1 MIREAFPLA
10 SILHRKDTD
19 MTEGSIPRLLIT
31 FAIPLLIGNLFQQLY
46 NTVDSIVVGNFVGKS
61 ALAAVGCTGPVIN
74 AFVSVFIGLST
85 GSTVVIAQYFGA
97 KDRDR
102 LSQAVHT
109 TILVTLVTCVILTAA
124 GVLATP
130 LMLRLMQTPEDVLPQ
145 AAEYLRIFFWGIT
158 GVHLYNSCAGI
169 LRAVGDST
177 RPLYLLIF
185 CTMTNT
191 VLDVLFTGILGM
203 GIAGAAWATV
213 ISQFLSA
220 ILVLR
225 LLLRTDAAYR
235 VELKQLRFD
244 LPILGKILL
253 IGIPSALQMGITS
266 LSNVFV
272 QSYVNRFAST
282 VLAGWTAY
290 NRVDSFA
297 MLPMMS
303 LSTSITTFVGQNLG
317 AGKRDRA
324 KAAVRQGLVMG
335 LLTMTVLLTPLM
347 LFAPQLTRLFN
358 GDSEVVRYG
367 SWFIRV
373 ISPFYLPFAVNQVY
387 LGALRGAGDTRS
399 SMVICLSSYVVFR
412 QIYLFVSYRMGGGLL
427 AVALGYPAGWVLCM
441 VLLLLYYY
449 LNKNVMQAAAVGDR
463 VKE

>member
-1 MIREAFPLA
+1 MA
-10 SILHRKDTD
+10 SVFRRRDTD
-19 MTEGSIPRLLIT
+19 MTAGSIPRLLIT

-46 NTVDSIVVGNFVGKS
+46 NTVDSIVVGNYVGKE

-74 AFVSVFIGLST
+74 ALVSVFIGLST

-97 KDRDR
+97 KDARK
-102 LSQAVHT
+102 LSEAVHT
-109 TILVTLVTCVILTAA
+109 TILLTLATCVLLTVV

-130 LMLRLMQTPEDVLPQ
+130 AMLRMMQTPEDVFAQ
-145 AAEYLRIFFWGIT
+145 AAEYLRIFFCGIT
-158 GVHLYNSCAGI
+158 GVHLYNSCAAI

-191 VLDVLFTGILGM
+191 VLDVLFTGFLGM

-220 ILVLR
+220 ILVMR
-225 LLLRTDAAYR
+225 LLLRTDAAYK
-235 VELKQLRFD
+235 VELSKLRVD
-244 LPILGKILL
+244 LPILKKICV
-253 IGIPSALQMGITS
+253 IGIPSAVQMGITS

-282 VLAGWTAY
+282 ILAGWTAY

-303 LSTSITTFVGQNLG
+303 LSTSITTFIGQNLG
-317 AGKRDRA
+317 AGNLDRA
-324 KAAVRQGLVMG
+324 KKAVRIGVVMG
-335 LLTMTVLLTPLM
+335 LVTMTILLTPLM
-347 LFAPQLTRLFN
+347 LFAPQLTKLFN
-358 GDSEVVRYG
+358 SDAEVIRYG

-373 ISPFYLPFAVNQVY
+373 ISPFYLAFAINQVY
-387 LGALRGAGDTRS
+387 LGALRGAGNTRS
-399 SMVICLSSYVVFR
+399 SMIICLSSFVVFR
-412 QIYLFVSYRMGGGLL
+412 QIYLFVSYRLGGGLT
-427 AVALGYPAGWVLCM
+427 AVALGYPAGWVLCT

-449 LNKNVMQAAAVGDR
+449 LGKNAMTAVAVRD
-463 VKE
+463 

>member
-1 MIREAFPLA
+1 
-10 SILHRKDTD
+10 
-19 MTEGSIPRLLIT
+19 MTAGSIPRLLIS

-46 NTVDSIVVGNFVGKS
+46 NTVDSVVVGNYVGKE

-74 AFVSVFIGLST
+74 ALVSVFIGLST

-97 KDRDR
+97 KDFEK

-109 TILVTLVTCVILTAA
+109 TILLTLATCVLLTVV

-130 LMLRLMQTPEDVLPQ
+130 AMLRMMQTPEDVFDQ
-145 AAEYLRIFFWGIT
+145 AAEYLRIFFCGIT
-158 GVHLYNSCAGI
+158 GVHLYNSCAAI

-185 CTMTNT
+185 CTLTNT
-191 VLDVLFTGILGM
+191 VLDVLFTGFLGM

-220 ILVLR
+220 ILVMR
-225 LLLRTDAAYR
+225 LLLRTDADYK
-235 VELKQLRFD
+235 VELSKLRID
-244 LPILGKILL
+244 LPILRKICL
-253 IGIPSALQMGITS
+253 IGIPSAVQMGITS

-272 QSYVNRFAST
+272 QSYVNRFEST
-282 VLAGWTAY
+282 ILAGWTAY

-303 LSTSITTFVGQNLG
+303 LSTSITTFIGQNLG
-317 AGKRDRA
+317 AGNLDRA
-324 KAAVRQGLVMG
+324 KKAVRIGVVMG
-335 LLTMTVLLTPLM
+335 LVSMTILLTPLM

-358 GDSEVVRYG
+358 SDSEVVRYG

-373 ISPFYLPFAVNQVY
+373 ISPFYLAFAINQVY
-387 LGALRGAGDTRS
+387 LGALRGAGNTRS
-399 SMVICLSSYVVFR
+399 SMFICLSSFVVFR
-412 QIYLFVSYRMGGGLL
+412 QIYLFVSYRLGGGLT
-427 AVALGYPAGWVLCM
+427 AVALGYPAGWVLCTI
-441 VLLLLYYY
+441 LLLLYYY
-449 LNKNVMQAAAVGDR
+449 LGKNAMTAVTVRD
-463 VKE
+463 

>member
-1 MIREAFPLA
+1 MA
-10 SILHRKDTD
+10 SVLRRKDTD
-19 MTEGSIPRLLIT
+19 MTAGSIPRLLIT
-31 FAIPLLIGNLFQQLY
+31 FALPLLIGNLFQQLY
-46 NTVDSIVVGNFVGKS
+46 NTVDSIVVGNFVGKQ

-74 AFVSVFIGLST
+74 ALVSVFIGLST

-97 KDRDR
+97 KDFNK
-102 LSQAVHT
+102 LSEAVHT
-109 TILVTLVTCVILTAA
+109 TILVTLVTCVLLTAV

-130 LMLRLMQTPEDVLPQ
+130 AMLRMMQTPEDVFDQ

-191 VLDVLFTGILGM
+191 VLDILFTGVMGM

-220 ILVLR
+220 ILVMR
-225 LLLRTDAAYR
+225 LLLRTDAAYKVVLSR
-235 VELKQLRFD
+235 LRLN
-244 LPILGKILL
+244 LPILGKICL

-266 LSNVFV
+266 LSNIFV

-303 LSTSITTFVGQNLG
+303 LSTAITTFVGQNLG
-317 AGKRDRA
+317 AGNAERA
-324 KAAVRQGLVMG
+324 KRAVRYGIGMG
-335 LLTMTVLLTPLM
+335 LITMAVLLTPLM
-347 LFAPQLTRLFN
+347 LFAPQLTRLFT
-358 GDSEVVRYG
+358 GDADVIRYG
-367 SWFIRV
+367 AWFIRV
-373 ISPFYLPFAVNQVY
+373 ISPFYLPFALNQVY
-387 LGALRGAGDTRS
+387 LGALRGAGNTRA
-399 SMVICLSSYVVFR
+399 SMFIVLASYVVFR

-427 AVALGYPAGWVLCM
+427 AIALGYPAGWVLCF

-449 LNKNVMQAAAVGDR
+449 LGKNAMTAVAVSD
-463 VKE
+463 

>member
-1 MIREAFPLA
+1 
-10 SILHRKDTD
+10 
-19 MTEGSIPRLLIT
+19 MTAGSIPRLLIS

-46 NTVDSIVVGNFVGKS
+46 NTVDSIVVGNYVGKE

-74 AFVSVFIGLST
+74 ALVSVFIGLST

-97 KDRDR
+97 KDFEK

-109 TILVTLVTCVILTAA
+109 TILLTLATCVLLTVV

-130 LMLRLMQTPEDVLPQ
+130 AMLRMMQTPEDVFDQ
-145 AAEYLRIFFWGIT
+145 AAEYLRIFFCGIT
-158 GVHLYNSCAGI
+158 GVHLYNSCAAI

-185 CTMTNT
+185 CTLTNT
-191 VLDVLFTGILGM
+191 VLDVLFTGFLGM

-220 ILVLR
+220 ILVMR
-225 LLLRTDAAYR
+225 LLLRTDADYK
-235 VELKQLRFD
+235 VELSKLRID
-244 LPILGKILL
+244 LPILKKICL
-253 IGIPSALQMGITS
+253 IGIPSAVQMGITS

-272 QSYVNRFAST
+272 QSYVNRFEST
-282 VLAGWTAY
+282 ILAGWTAY

-303 LSTSITTFVGQNLG
+303 LSTSITTFIGQNLG
-317 AGKRDRA
+317 AGNLDRA
-324 KAAVRQGLVMG
+324 KKAVRIGVVMG
-335 LLTMTVLLTPLM
+335 LVSMTILLTPLM

-358 GDSEVVRYG
+358 SDSEVVRYG

-373 ISPFYLPFAVNQVY
+373 ISPFYLAFAINQVY
-387 LGALRGAGDTRS
+387 LGALRGAGNTRS
-399 SMVICLSSYVVFR
+399 SMFICLSSFVVFR
-412 QIYLFVSYRMGGGLL
+412 QIYLFVSYRLGGGLT
-427 AVALGYPAGWVLCM
+427 AVALGYPAGWVLCTI
-441 VLLLLYYY
+441 LLLLYYY
-449 LNKNVMQAAAVGDR
+449 LGKNAMTAVTVRD
-463 VKE
+463 

>member
-1 MIREAFPLA
+1 
-10 SILHRKDTD
+10 
-19 MTEGSIPRLLIT
+19 MTAGSIPRLLIS

-46 NTVDSIVVGNFVGKS
+46 NTVDSIVVGNYVGKE

-74 AFVSVFIGLST
+74 ALVSVFIGLST

-97 KDRDR
+97 KDFEK

-109 TILVTLVTCVILTAA
+109 TILLTLATCVLLTVV

-130 LMLRLMQTPEDVLPQ
+130 AMLRMMQTPEDVFDQ
-145 AAEYLRIFFWGIT
+145 AAEYLRIFFCGIT
-158 GVHLYNSCAGI
+158 GVHLYNSCAAI

-185 CTMTNT
+185 CTLTNT
-191 VLDVLFTGILGM
+191 VLDVLFTGFLGM

-220 ILVLR
+220 ILVMR
-225 LLLRTDAAYR
+225 LLLRTDADYK
-235 VELKQLRFD
+235 VELSKLRID
-244 LPILGKILL
+244 LPILRKICL
-253 IGIPSALQMGITS
+253 IGIPSAVQMGITS

-272 QSYVNRFAST
+272 QSYVNRFEST
-282 VLAGWTAY
+282 ILAGWTAY

-303 LSTSITTFVGQNLG
+303 LSTSITTFIGQNLG
-317 AGKRDRA
+317 AGNLDRA
-324 KAAVRQGLVMG
+324 KKAVRTGVVMG
-335 LLTMTVLLTPLM
+335 LVSMTILLTPLM

-358 GDSEVVRYG
+358 NDSEVVRYG

-373 ISPFYLPFAVNQVY
+373 ISPFYLAFAINQVY
-387 LGALRGAGDTRS
+387 LGALRGAGNTRS
-399 SMVICLSSYVVFR
+399 SMFICLSSFVVFR
-412 QIYLFVSYRMGGGLL
+412 QIYLFVSYRLGGGLT
-427 AVALGYPAGWVLCM
+427 AVALGYPAGWVLCTI
-441 VLLLLYYY
+441 LLLLYYY
-449 LNKNVMQAAAVGDR
+449 LGKNAMTAVTVRD
-463 VKE
+463 

>member
-102 LSQAVHT
+102 LSRAVHT

-203 GIAGAAWATV
+203 GITGAAWATV

-235 VELKQLRFD
+235 VELKKLQTH
-244 LPILGKILL
+244 ILH
-253 IGIPSALQMGITS
+253 
-266 LSNVFV
+266 
-272 QSYVNRFAST
+272 
-282 VLAGWTAY
+282 
-290 NRVDSFA
+290 
-297 MLPMMS
+297 
-303 LSTSITTFVGQNLG
+303 
-317 AGKRDRA
+317 
-324 KAAVRQGLVMG
+324 
-335 LLTMTVLLTPLM
+335 LT
-347 LFAPQLTRLFN
+347 
-358 GDSEVVRYG
+358 
-367 SWFIRV
+367 
-373 ISPFYLPFAVNQVY
+373 
-387 LGALRGAGDTRS
+387 
-399 SMVICLSSYVVFR
+399 
-412 QIYLFVSYRMGGGLL
+412 
-427 AVALGYPAGWVLCM
+427 
-441 VLLLLYYY
+441 
-449 LNKNVMQAAAVGDR
+449 
-463 VKE
+463 

>member
-1 MIREAFPLA
+1 
-10 SILHRKDTD
+10 
-19 MTEGSIPRLLIT
+19 MTAGSIPRLLIS

-46 NTVDSIVVGNFVGKS
+46 NTVDSIVVGNYVGKE

-74 AFVSVFIGLST
+74 ALVSVFIGLST

-97 KDRDR
+97 KDFEK

-109 TILVTLVTCVILTAA
+109 TILLTLATCVLLTVV

-130 LMLRLMQTPEDVLPQ
+130 AMLRMMQTPEDVFDQ
-145 AAEYLRIFFWGIT
+145 AAEYLRIFFCGIT
-158 GVHLYNSCAGI
+158 GVHLYNSCAAI

-185 CTMTNT
+185 CTLTNT
-191 VLDVLFTGILGM
+191 VLDVLFTGFLGM

-220 ILVLR
+220 ILVMR
-225 LLLRTDAAYR
+225 LLLRTDADYK
-235 VELKQLRFD
+235 VELSKLHID
-244 LPILGKILL
+244 LPILRKICL
-253 IGIPSALQMGITS
+253 IGIPSAVQMGITS

-272 QSYVNRFAST
+272 QSYVNRFEST
-282 VLAGWTAY
+282 ILAGWTAY

-303 LSTSITTFVGQNLG
+303 LSTSITTFIGQNLG
-317 AGKRDRA
+317 AGNLDRA
-324 KAAVRQGLVMG
+324 KKAVRIGVVMG
-335 LLTMTVLLTPLM
+335 LVSMTILLAPLM

-358 GDSEVVRYG
+358 SDSEVVRYG

-373 ISPFYLPFAVNQVY
+373 ISPFYLAFAINQVY
-387 LGALRGAGDTRS
+387 LGALRGAGNTRS
-399 SMVICLSSYVVFR
+399 SMFICLSSFVVFR
-412 QIYLFVSYRMGGGLL
+412 QIYLFVSYRLGGGLT
-427 AVALGYPAGWVLCM
+427 AVALGYPAGWVLCTI
-441 VLLLLYYY
+441 LLLLYYY
-449 LNKNVMQAAAVGDR
+449 LGKNAMTAVTVRD
-463 VKE
+463 

>member
-1 MIREAFPLA
+1 
-10 SILHRKDTD
+10 
-19 MTEGSIPRLLIT
+19 MTAGNIPRLLIT
-31 FAIPLLIGNLFQQLY
+31 FALPLLIGNLFQQLY

-74 AFVSVFIGLST
+74 ALVSVFIGLST

-97 KDRDR
+97 KEFDK

-109 TILVTLVTCVILTAA
+109 TILVTLATCAVLTAA

-130 LMLRLMQTPEDVLPQ
+130 FMLRMMQTPEDVFDQ

-185 CTMTNT
+185 CTLTNT

-220 ILVLR
+220 ILVMR

-235 VELKQLRFD
+235 VELSRLKFN

-317 AGKRDRA
+317 AGNSERA
-324 KAAVRQGLVMG
+324 RKAVRIGLVMG
-335 LLTMTVLLTPLM
+335 LITMAVLLTPLM

-358 GDSEVVRYG
+358 GDGEVVRYG
-367 SWFIRV
+367 TWFIRV
-373 ISPFYLPFAVNQVY
+373 ISPFYLPFAVNQVF

-399 SMVICLSSYVVFR
+399 SMVICLSSYVLFR
-412 QIYLFVSYRMGGGLL
+412 QIYLFFSYRMGGGLL

-441 VLLLLYYY
+441 VLLILYYC
-449 LNKNVMQAAAVGDR
+449 LNKNVMR
-463 VKE
+463 VPAIS

>member
-1 MIREAFPLA
+1 MA
-10 SILHRKDTD
+10 SVLRRRDTD
-19 MTEGSIPRLLIT
+19 MTAGSIPRLLIS

-46 NTVDSIVVGNFVGKS
+46 NTVDSIVVGNYVGKE

-74 AFVSVFIGLST
+74 ALVSVFIGLST
-85 GSTVVIAQYFGA
+85 GSTVVIAQFFGA
-97 KDRDR
+97 RDTEK
-102 LSQAVHT
+102 LSRAVHT
-109 TILVTLVTCVILTAA
+109 TILLTLATCVLLTVV

-130 LMLRLMQTPEDVLPQ
+130 AMLRMMQTPEDVFDQ

-185 CTMTNT
+185 CTLTNT
-191 VLDVLFTGILGM
+191 VLDVLFTGFLGM

-220 ILVLR
+220 ILVMR
-225 LLLRTDAAYR
+225 LLLRTDAAYK
-235 VELKQLRFD
+235 VEPSKLRID
-244 LPILGKILL
+244 MPILKKICL
-253 IGIPSALQMGITS
+253 IGIPSAVQMGITS

-272 QSYVNRFAST
+272 QSYVNRFEST
-282 VLAGWTAY
+282 ILAGWTAY

-303 LSTSITTFVGQNLG
+303 LSTSITTFIGQNLG
-317 AGKRDRA
+317 AGNLDRA
-324 KAAVRQGLVMG
+324 KKAVRIGVVMG
-335 LLTMTVLLTPLM
+335 LVSMTILLTPLM

-358 GDSEVVRYG
+358 SDSEVIRYG

-373 ISPFYLPFAVNQVY
+373 ISPFYLAFAINQVY
-387 LGALRGAGDTRS
+387 LGALRGAGNTRS
-399 SMVICLSSYVVFR
+399 SMFICLSSFVVFR
-412 QIYLFVSYRMGGGLL
+412 QIYLFVSYRLGGGLT
-427 AVALGYPAGWVLCM
+427 AVALGYPAGWVLCT

-449 LNKNVMQAAAVGDR
+449 LGKNAMTAVTVRD
-463 VKE
+463 

>member
-1 MIREAFPLA
+1 MLR
-10 SILHRKDTD
+10 RKDTD
-19 MTEGSIPRLLIT
+19 MTAGSIPRLLIS

-46 NTVDSIVVGNFVGKS
+46 NTVDSIVVGNYVGKE

-74 AFVSVFIGLST
+74 ALVSVFIGLST

-97 KDRDR
+97 KDFEK

-109 TILVTLVTCVILTAA
+109 TILLTLATCVLLTVV

-130 LMLRLMQTPEDVLPQ
+130 AMLRMMQTPEDVFDQ
-145 AAEYLRIFFWGIT
+145 AAEYLRIFFCGIT
-158 GVHLYNSCAGI
+158 GVHLYNSCAAI

-185 CTMTNT
+185 CTLTNT
-191 VLDVLFTGILGM
+191 VLDVLFTGFLGM

-220 ILVLR
+220 ILVMR
-225 LLLRTDAAYR
+225 LLLRTDADYK
-235 VELKQLRFD
+235 VELSKLRID
-244 LPILGKILL
+244 LPILKKICL
-253 IGIPSALQMGITS
+253 IGIPSAVQMGITS

-272 QSYVNRFAST
+272 QSYVNRFEST
-282 VLAGWTAY
+282 ILAGWTAY

-303 LSTSITTFVGQNLG
+303 LSTSITTFIGQNLG
-317 AGKRDRA
+317 AGNLDRA
-324 KAAVRQGLVMG
+324 KKAVRIGVVMG
-335 LLTMTVLLTPLM
+335 LVSMTILLTPLM

-358 GDSEVVRYG
+358 SDSEVVRYG

-373 ISPFYLPFAVNQVY
+373 ISPFYLAFAINQVY
-387 LGALRGAGDTRS
+387 LGALRGAGNTRS
-399 SMVICLSSYVVFR
+399 SMFICLSSFVVFR
-412 QIYLFVSYRMGGGLL
+412 QIYLFVSYRLGGGLT
-427 AVALGYPAGWVLCM
+427 AVALGYPAGWVLCTI
-441 VLLLLYYY
+441 LLLLYYY
-449 LNKNVMQAAAVGDR
+449 LGKNAMTAVTVRD
-463 VKE
+463 

>member
-1 MIREAFPLA
+1 MLR
-10 SILHRKDTD
+10 RKDTD
-19 MTEGSIPRLLIT
+19 MTAGSIPRLLIS

-46 NTVDSIVVGNFVGKS
+46 NTVDSIVVGNYVGKE

-74 AFVSVFIGLST
+74 ALVSVFIGLST

-97 KDRDR
+97 KDFEK

-109 TILVTLVTCVILTAA
+109 TILLTLATCVLLTVV

-130 LMLRLMQTPEDVLPQ
+130 AMLRMMQTPEDVFDQ
-145 AAEYLRIFFWGIT
+145 AAEYLRIFFCGIT
-158 GVHLYNSCAGI
+158 GVHLYNSCAAI

-185 CTMTNT
+185 CTLTNT
-191 VLDVLFTGILGM
+191 VLDVLFTGFLGM

-220 ILVLR
+220 ILVMR
-225 LLLRTDAAYR
+225 LLLRTDADYK
-235 VELKQLRFD
+235 VELSKLRLD
-244 LPILGKILL
+244 LPILRKICL
-253 IGIPSALQMGITS
+253 IGIPSAVQMGITS

-272 QSYVNRFAST
+272 QSYVNRFEST
-282 VLAGWTAY
+282 ILAGWTAY

-303 LSTSITTFVGQNLG
+303 LSTSITTFIGQNLG
-317 AGKRDRA
+317 AGNLDRA
-324 KAAVRQGLVMG
+324 KKAVRIGVVMG
-335 LLTMTVLLTPLM
+335 LVSMTILLTPLM

-358 GDSEVVRYG
+358 SDSEVVRYG

-373 ISPFYLPFAVNQVY
+373 ISPFYLAFAINQVY
-387 LGALRGAGDTRS
+387 LGALRGAGNTRS
-399 SMVICLSSYVVFR
+399 SMFICLSSFVVFR
-412 QIYLFVSYRMGGGLL
+412 QIYLFVSYRLGGGLT
-427 AVALGYPAGWVLCM
+427 AVALGYPAGWVLCTI
-441 VLLLLYYY
+441 LLLLYYY
-449 LNKNVMQAAAVGDR
+449 LGKNAMTAVTVRD
-463 VKE
+463 

>member
-1 MIREAFPLA
+1 MA
-10 SILHRKDTD
+10 SVFRRRDTD
-19 MTEGSIPRLLIT
+19 MTAGSIPRLLIT

-46 NTVDSIVVGNFVGKS
+46 NTVDSIVVGNYVGKE

-74 AFVSVFIGLST
+74 ALVSVFIGLST

-97 KDRDR
+97 KDARK
-102 LSQAVHT
+102 LSEAVHT
-109 TILVTLVTCVILTAA
+109 TILLTLATCVLLTVV

-130 LMLRLMQTPEDVLPQ
+130 AMLRMMQTPEDVFAQ
-145 AAEYLRIFFWGIT
+145 AAEYLRIFFCGIT
-158 GVHLYNSCAGI
+158 GVHLYNSCAAI

-191 VLDVLFTGILGM
+191 VLDVLFTGFLGM

-220 ILVLR
+220 ILVMR
-225 LLLRTDAAYR
+225 LLLRTDAAYK
-235 VELKQLRFD
+235 VELSKLRVD
-244 LPILGKILL
+244 LPILKKICV
-253 IGIPSALQMGITS
+253 IGIPSAIQMGITS

-282 VLAGWTAY
+282 ILAGWTAY

-303 LSTSITTFVGQNLG
+303 LSTSITTFIGQNLG
-317 AGKRDRA
+317 AGNLDRA
-324 KAAVRQGLVMG
+324 KKAVRIGVVMG
-335 LLTMTVLLTPLM
+335 LVTMTVLLTPLM

-358 GDSEVVRYG
+358 SDAEVIRYG

-373 ISPFYLPFAVNQVY
+373 ISPFYLAFAINQVY
-387 LGALRGAGDTRS
+387 LGALRGAGNTRS
-399 SMVICLSSYVVFR
+399 SMIICLSSFVVFR
-412 QIYLFVSYRMGGGLL
+412 QIYLFVSYRLGGGLT
-427 AVALGYPAGWVLCM
+427 AVALGYPAGWVLCTI
-441 VLLLLYYY
+441 LLLLYYY
-449 LNKNVMQAAAVGDR
+449 GTARRTL
-463 VKE
+463 

>member
-1 MIREAFPLA
+1 MA
-10 SILHRKDTD
+10 SMLRRKDTD
-19 MTEGSIPRLLIT
+19 MTAGSIPRLLIS

-46 NTVDSIVVGNFVGKS
+46 NTVDSIVVGNYVGKE

-74 AFVSVFIGLST
+74 ALVSVFIGLST

-97 KDRDR
+97 KDFEK

-109 TILVTLVTCVILTAA
+109 TILLTLATCVLLTVV

-130 LMLRLMQTPEDVLPQ
+130 AMLRMMQTPEDVFDQ
-145 AAEYLRIFFWGIT
+145 AAEYLRIFFCGIT
-158 GVHLYNSCAGI
+158 GVHLYNSCAAI

-185 CTMTNT
+185 CTLTNT
-191 VLDVLFTGILGM
+191 VLDVLFTGFLGM

-220 ILVLR
+220 ILVMR
-225 LLLRTDAAYR
+225 LLLRTDADYK
-235 VELKQLRFD
+235 VELSKLRID
-244 LPILGKILL
+244 LPILRKICL
-253 IGIPSALQMGITS
+253 IGIPSAVQMGITS

-272 QSYVNRFAST
+272 QSYVNRFEST
-282 VLAGWTAY
+282 ILAGWTAY

-303 LSTSITTFVGQNLG
+303 LSTSITTFIGQNLG
-317 AGKRDRA
+317 AGNLDRA
-324 KAAVRQGLVMG
+324 KKAVRIGVVMG
-335 LLTMTVLLTPLM
+335 LVSMTILLTPLM

-358 GDSEVVRYG
+358 SDSEVVRYG

-373 ISPFYLPFAVNQVY
+373 ISPFYLAFAINQVY
-387 LGALRGAGDTRS
+387 LGALRGAGNTRS
-399 SMVICLSSYVVFR
+399 SMFICLSSFVVFR
-412 QIYLFVSYRMGGGLL
+412 QIYLFASYRLGGGLT
-427 AVALGYPAGWVLCM
+427 AVALGYPAGWVLCTI
-441 VLLLLYYY
+441 LLLLYYY
-449 LNKNVMQAAAVGDR
+449 LGKNAMTAVTVRD
-463 VKE
+463 

>member
-1 MIREAFPLA
+1 MA
-10 SILHRKDTD
+10 SMLRRKDTD
-19 MTEGSIPRLLIT
+19 MTAGSIPRLLIS

-46 NTVDSIVVGNFVGKS
+46 NTVDSIVVGNYVGKE

-74 AFVSVFIGLST
+74 ALVSVFIGLST

-97 KDRDR
+97 KDFEK

-109 TILVTLVTCVILTAA
+109 TILLTLATCVLLTVV

-130 LMLRLMQTPEDVLPQ
+130 AMLRMMQTPEDVFDQ
-145 AAEYLRIFFWGIT
+145 AAEYLRIFFCGIT
-158 GVHLYNSCAGI
+158 GVHLYNSCAAI

-185 CTMTNT
+185 CTLTNT
-191 VLDVLFTGILGM
+191 VLDVLFTGFLGM

-220 ILVLR
+220 ILVMR
-225 LLLRTDAAYR
+225 LLLRTDADYK
-235 VELKQLRFD
+235 VELSKLRID
-244 LPILGKILL
+244 LPILRKICL
-253 IGIPSALQMGITS
+253 IGIPSAVQMGITS

-272 QSYVNRFAST
+272 QSYVNRFEST
-282 VLAGWTAY
+282 ILAGWTAY

-303 LSTSITTFVGQNLG
+303 LSTSITTFIGQNLG
-317 AGKRDRA
+317 AGNLDRA
-324 KAAVRQGLVMG
+324 KKAVRIGVVMG
-335 LLTMTVLLTPLM
+335 LVSMTILLTPLM

-358 GDSEVVRYG
+358 SDSEVVRYG

-373 ISPFYLPFAVNQVY
+373 ISPFYLAFAINQVY
-387 LGALRGAGDTRS
+387 LGALRGAGNTRS
-399 SMVICLSSYVVFR
+399 SMFICLSSFVVFR
-412 QIYLFVSYRMGGGLL
+412 QIYLFVSYRLGGGLT
-427 AVALGYPAGWVLCM
+427 AVALGYPAGWVLCTI
-441 VLLLLYYY
+441 LLLLYYY
-449 LNKNVMQAAAVGDR
+449 LGKNAMTAVTVRD
-463 VKE
+463 

>member
-1 MIREAFPLA
+1 MA
-10 SILHRKDTD
+10 SVFRRRDTD
-19 MTEGSIPRLLIT
+19 MTAGSIPRLLIT

-46 NTVDSIVVGNFVGKS
+46 NTVDSIVVGNYVGKE

-74 AFVSVFIGLST
+74 ALVSVFIGLST

-97 KDRDR
+97 KDARK
-102 LSQAVHT
+102 LSEAVHT
-109 TILVTLVTCVILTAA
+109 TILLTLATCVLLTVV

-130 LMLRLMQTPEDVLPQ
+130 AMLRMMQTPEDVFAQ
-145 AAEYLRIFFWGIT
+145 AAEYLRIFFCGIT
-158 GVHLYNSCAGI
+158 GVHLYNSCAAI

-191 VLDVLFTGILGM
+191 VLDVLFTGFLGM

-220 ILVLR
+220 ILVMR
-225 LLLRTDAAYR
+225 LLLRTDAAYK
-235 VELKQLRFD
+235 VELSKLRVD
-244 LPILGKILL
+244 LPILKKICV
-253 IGIPSALQMGITS
+253 IGIPSAIQMGITS

-282 VLAGWTAY
+282 ILAGWTAY

-303 LSTSITTFVGQNLG
+303 LSTSITTFIGQNLG
-317 AGKRDRA
+317 AGNLDRA
-324 KAAVRQGLVMG
+324 KKAVRIGVVMG
-335 LLTMTVLLTPLM
+335 LVTMTILLTPLM

-358 GDSEVVRYG
+358 SDAEVIRYG

-373 ISPFYLPFAVNQVY
+373 ISPFYLAFAINQVY
-387 LGALRGAGDTRS
+387 LGALRGAGNTRS
-399 SMVICLSSYVVFR
+399 SMIICLSSFVVFR
-412 QIYLFVSYRMGGGLL
+412 QIYLFVSYRLGGGLT
-427 AVALGYPAGWVLCM
+427 AVALGYPAGWVLCTI
-441 VLLLLYYY
+441 LLLLYYY
-449 LNKNVMQAAAVGDR
+449 LGKNAMTAVTVRD
-463 VKE
+463 

>member
-1 MIREAFPLA
+1 MLR
-10 SILHRKDTD
+10 RKDTD
-19 MTEGSIPRLLIT
+19 MTAGSIPRLLIS

-46 NTVDSIVVGNFVGKS
+46 NTVDSIVVGNYVGKE

-74 AFVSVFIGLST
+74 ALVSVFIGLST

-97 KDRDR
+97 KDFEK

-109 TILVTLVTCVILTAA
+109 TILLTLATCVLLTVV

-130 LMLRLMQTPEDVLPQ
+130 AMLRMMQTPEDVFDQ
-145 AAEYLRIFFWGIT
+145 AAEYLRIFFCGIT
-158 GVHLYNSCAGI
+158 GVHLYNSCAAI

-185 CTMTNT
+185 CTLTNT
-191 VLDVLFTGILGM
+191 VLDVLFTGFLGM

-220 ILVLR
+220 ILVMR
-225 LLLRTDAAYR
+225 LLLRTDADYK
-235 VELKQLRFD
+235 VELSKLRID
-244 LPILGKILL
+244 LPILRKICL
-253 IGIPSALQMGITS
+253 IGIPSAVQMGITS

-272 QSYVNRFAST
+272 QSYVNRFEST
-282 VLAGWTAY
+282 ILAGWTAY

-303 LSTSITTFVGQNLG
+303 LSTSITTFIGQNLG
-317 AGKRDRA
+317 AGNLDRA
-324 KAAVRQGLVMG
+324 KKAVRTGVVMG
-335 LLTMTVLLTPLM
+335 LVSMTILLTPLM

-358 GDSEVVRYG
+358 SDSEVVRYG

-373 ISPFYLPFAVNQVY
+373 ISPFYLAFAINQVY
-387 LGALRGAGDTRS
+387 LGALRGAGNTRA
-399 SMVICLSSYVVFR
+399 SMFICLSSFVVFR
-412 QIYLFVSYRMGGGLL
+412 QIYLFVSYRLGGGLT
-427 AVALGYPAGWVLCM
+427 AVALGYPAGWVLCTI
-441 VLLLLYYY
+441 LLLLYYY
-449 LNKNVMQAAAVGDR
+449 LGKNAMTAVTVRD
-463 VKE
+463 

>member
-1 MIREAFPLA
+1 
-10 SILHRKDTD
+10 
-19 MTEGSIPRLLIT
+19 MTAGSIPRLLIS

-46 NTVDSIVVGNFVGKS
+46 NTVDSIVVGNYVGKE

-74 AFVSVFIGLST
+74 ALVSVFIGLST

-97 KDRDR
+97 KDFEK

-109 TILVTLVTCVILTAA
+109 TILLTLATCVLLTVV

-130 LMLRLMQTPEDVLPQ
+130 AMLRMMQTPEDVFDQ
-145 AAEYLRIFFWGIT
+145 AAEYLRIFFCGIT
-158 GVHLYNSCAGI
+158 GVHLYNSCAAI

-185 CTMTNT
+185 CTLTNT
-191 VLDVLFTGILGM
+191 VLDVLFTGFLGM

-220 ILVLR
+220 ILVMR
-225 LLLRTDAAYR
+225 LLLRTDADYK
-235 VELKQLRFD
+235 VELSKLRID
-244 LPILGKILL
+244 LPILRKICL
-253 IGIPSALQMGITS
+253 IGIPSAVQMGITS

-272 QSYVNRFAST
+272 QSYVNRFEST
-282 VLAGWTAY
+282 ILAGWTAY

-303 LSTSITTFVGQNLG
+303 LSTSITTFIGQNLG
-317 AGKRDRA
+317 AGNLDRA
-324 KAAVRQGLVMG
+324 KKAVRIGVVMG
-335 LLTMTVLLTPLM
+335 LVSMTILLTPLM

-358 GDSEVVRYG
+358 SDSEVVRYG

-373 ISPFYLPFAVNQVY
+373 ISPFYLAFAINQVY
-387 LGALRGAGDTRS
+387 LGALRGAGNTRS
-399 SMVICLSSYVVFR
+399 SMFICLSSFVVFR
-412 QIYLFVSYRMGGGLL
+412 QIYLFVSYRLGGGLT
-427 AVALGYPAGWVLCM
+427 AVALGYPAGWVLCTI
-441 VLLLLYYY
+441 LLLLYYY
-449 LNKNVMQAAAVGDR
+449 LGKNAMTAVTVRD
-463 VKE
+463 

>member
-1 MIREAFPLA
+1 MNKGNTL
-10 SILHRKDTD
+10 D
-19 MTEGSIPRLLIT
+19 MTQGSPLGLLIRFSIPM
-31 FAIPLLIGNLFQQLY
+31 LIGNLFQQLY

-74 AFVSVFIGLST
+74 ALVSVFIGLST

-97 KDRDR
+97 KDYEK

-109 TILVTLVTCVILTAA
+109 TILVTLATCVVLTAA

-130 LMLRLMQTPEDVLPQ
+130 FMLRMMQTPEDVFDQ

-185 CTMTNT
+185 CTLTNT
-191 VLDVLFTGILGM
+191 VLDVLFTGVLGM

-225 LLLRTDAAYR
+225 LLLRTDAAYKVDLSR
-235 VELKQLRFD
+235 LKFNM
-244 LPILGKILL
+244 PILGRILV

-317 AGKRDRA
+317 AGNSDRA
-324 KAAVRQGLVMG
+324 RKAVRIGLVMG
-335 LLTMTVLLTPLM
+335 LITMTVLLTPLM
-347 LFAPQLTRLFN
+347 LFAPQLTQLFN
-358 GDSEVVRYG
+358 SDGEVVRYG
-367 SWFIRV
+367 TWFIRV
-373 ISPFYLPFAVNQVY
+373 ISPFYLPFAVNQVF

-399 SMVICLSSYVVFR
+399 SMVICLSSYVFFR
-412 QIYLFVSYRMGGGLL
+412 QIYLFFSYRMGGGLP

-441 VLLLLYYY
+441 VLLILYYC
-449 LNKNVMQAAAVGDR
+449 LNKNVMRGAAVS
-463 VKE
+463 

>member
-1 MIREAFPLA
+1 
-10 SILHRKDTD
+10 
-19 MTEGSIPRLLIT
+19 MTVGSIPRLLIL
-31 FAIPLLIGNLFQQLY
+31 FALPLLIGNLFQQLY
-46 NTVDSIVVGNFVGKS
+46 NTVDSIVVGNFVGKQ

-74 AFVSVFIGLST
+74 ALVSVFIGLST

-97 KDRDR
+97 KDNER
-102 LSQAVHT
+102 LSRAVHT
-109 TILVTLVTCVILTAA
+109 TVLVTLVTCVVLTAA

-130 LMLRLMQTPEDVLPQ
+130 AMLRMMQTPEDVFDQ

-185 CTMTNT
+185 CTLTNT
-191 VLDVLFTGILGM
+191 VLDILFTGILGM

-220 ILVLR
+220 ILVMR
-225 LLLRTDAAYR
+225 LLFRTTAAYR
-235 VELKQLRFD
+235 LEFTKLRFD
-244 LPILGKILL
+244 LPILRKILL

-317 AGKRDRA
+317 AGNRDRA
-324 KAAVRQGLVMG
+324 KMAVRWGFGMG
-335 LLTMTVLLTPLM
+335 LITMAVLLTPLM

-358 GDSEVVRYG
+358 GDPEVIGYG
-367 SWFIRV
+367 TWFIRV
-373 ISPFYLPFAVNQVY
+373 ISPFYLTFAVNQVY

-399 SMVICLSSYVVFR
+399 SMFICLSSYVLFR
-412 QIYLFVSYRMGGGLL
+412 QIYLFFSYRMGGGLL

-441 VLLLLYYY
+441 VLLLVYYY
-449 LNKNVMQAAAVGDR
+449 TNKKVMTAVAVGD
-463 VKE
+463 

>member
-1 MIREAFPLA
+1 
-10 SILHRKDTD
+10 
-19 MTEGSIPRLLIT
+19 MTAGSIPRLLIS

-46 NTVDSIVVGNFVGKS
+46 NTVDSIVVGNYVGKE

-74 AFVSVFIGLST
+74 ALVSVFIGLST

-97 KDRDR
+97 KDFEK

-109 TILVTLVTCVILTAA
+109 TILLTLATCVLLTVV

-130 LMLRLMQTPEDVLPQ
+130 AMLRMMQTPEDVFDQ
-145 AAEYLRIFFWGIT
+145 AAEYLRIFFCGIT
-158 GVHLYNSCAGI
+158 GVHLYNSCAAI

-185 CTMTNT
+185 CTLTNT
-191 VLDVLFTGILGM
+191 VLDVLFAGFLGM

-220 ILVLR
+220 ILVMR
-225 LLLRTDAAYR
+225 LLLRTDADYK
-235 VELKQLRFD
+235 VELSRLRID
-244 LPILGKILL
+244 LPILRKICL
-253 IGIPSALQMGITS
+253 IGIPSAVQMGITS

-272 QSYVNRFAST
+272 QSYVNRFEST
-282 VLAGWTAY
+282 ILAGWTAY

-303 LSTSITTFVGQNLG
+303 LSTSITTFIGQNLG
-317 AGKRDRA
+317 AGNLDRA
-324 KAAVRQGLVMG
+324 KKAVRIGVVMG
-335 LLTMTVLLTPLM
+335 LVSMTILLAPLM

-358 GDSEVVRYG
+358 SDSEVVRYG

-373 ISPFYLPFAVNQVY
+373 ISPFYLAFAINQVY
-387 LGALRGAGDTRS
+387 LGALRGAGNTRS
-399 SMVICLSSYVVFR
+399 SMFICLSSFVVFR
-412 QIYLFVSYRMGGGLL
+412 QIYLFVSYRLGGGLT
-427 AVALGYPAGWVLCM
+427 AVALGYPAGWVLCTI
-441 VLLLLYYY
+441 LLLLYYY
-449 LNKNVMQAAAVGDR
+449 LGKNAMTAVTVRD
-463 VKE
+463 

>member
-1 MIREAFPLA
+1 
-10 SILHRKDTD
+10 
-19 MTEGSIPRLLIT
+19 MTVGSIPRLLIV
-31 FAIPLLIGNLFQQLY
+31 FALPLLIGNLFQQLY
-46 NTVDSIVVGNFVGKS
+46 NTVDSIVVGNFVGKQ

-74 AFVSVFIGLST
+74 ALVSVFIGLST

-97 KDRDR
+97 KDNER
-102 LSQAVHT
+102 LSRAVHT
-109 TILVTLVTCVILTAA
+109 TVLVTLVTCVVLTAA

-130 LMLRLMQTPEDVLPQ
+130 AMLRMMQTPEDVFDQ

-185 CTMTNT
+185 CTLTNT
-191 VLDVLFTGILGM
+191 VLDILFTGILGM

-220 ILVLR
+220 ILVMR
-225 LLLRTDAAYR
+225 LLFRTTAAYR
-235 VELKQLRFD
+235 LEFTKLRFD
-244 LPILGKILL
+244 LPILRKILL

-317 AGKRDRA
+317 AGNRDRA
-324 KAAVRQGLVMG
+324 KMAVRWGFFMG
-335 LLTMTVLLTPLM
+335 LITMAVLLTPLM

-358 GDSEVVRYG
+358 GDPEVIRHG
-367 SWFIRV
+367 TWFIRV
-373 ISPFYLPFAVNQVY
+373 ISPFYLTFAVNQVY

-399 SMVICLSSYVVFR
+399 SMFICLSSYVLFR
-412 QIYLFVSYRMGGGLL
+412 QIYLFISYRMGGGLP

-441 VLLLLYYY
+441 VLLLVYYY
-449 LNKNVMQAAAVGDR
+449 TNKKVMSAVAIGD
-463 VKE
+463 

>member
-1 MIREAFPLA
+1 
-10 SILHRKDTD
+10 
-19 MTEGSIPRLLIT
+19 MTAGSIPRLLIT

-46 NTVDSIVVGNFVGKS
+46 NTVDSIVVGNYVGKE

-74 AFVSVFIGLST
+74 ALVSVFIGLST

-97 KDRDR
+97 KDTEK

-109 TILVTLVTCVILTAA
+109 TILLTLATCVLLTAV

-130 LMLRLMQTPEDVLPQ
+130 VMLRMMQTPEDVFDQ
-145 AAEYLRIFFWGIT
+145 AAEYLRIFFCGIT
-158 GVHLYNSCAGI
+158 GVHLYNSCAAI

-185 CTMTNT
+185 CTLTNT
-191 VLDVLFTGILGM
+191 VLDVLFTGFLGM

-220 ILVLR
+220 ILVMR
-225 LLLRTDAAYR
+225 LLLRTDAAYK
-235 VELKQLRFD
+235 VELSKLRID
-244 LPILGKILL
+244 LPILKKICL
-253 IGIPSALQMGITS
+253 IGIPSAVQMGITS

-272 QSYVNRFAST
+272 QSYVNRFEST
-282 VLAGWTAY
+282 ILAGWTAY

-303 LSTSITTFVGQNLG
+303 LSTSITTFIGQNLG
-317 AGKRDRA
+317 AGNLDRA
-324 KAAVRQGLVMG
+324 KKAVRIGVVMG
-335 LLTMTVLLTPLM
+335 LVSMTVLLTPLM
-347 LFAPQLTRLFN
+347 IFAPQLTKLFN
-358 GDSEVVRYG
+358 SDSEVIRYG

-373 ISPFYLPFAVNQVY
+373 ISPFYLAFAVNQVY
-387 LGALRGAGDTRS
+387 LGALRGAGNTRS
-399 SMVICLSSYVVFR
+399 TMFICLSSFVVFR
-412 QIYLFVSYRMGGGLL
+412 QIYLFVSYRLGGGLT
-427 AVALGYPAGWVLCM
+427 AVALGYPAGWVLCT

-449 LNKNVMQAAAVGDR
+449 LGKNALTAVTLRD
-463 VKE
+463 

>member
-1 MIREAFPLA
+1 MA
-10 SILHRKDTD
+10 SMLRRKDTD
-19 MTEGSIPRLLIT
+19 MTAGSIPRLLIS

-46 NTVDSIVVGNFVGKS
+46 NTVDSVVVGNYVGKE

-74 AFVSVFIGLST
+74 ALVSVFIGLST

-97 KDRDR
+97 KDFEK

-109 TILVTLVTCVILTAA
+109 TILLTLATCVLLTVV

-130 LMLRLMQTPEDVLPQ
+130 AMLRMMQTPEDVFDQ
-145 AAEYLRIFFWGIT
+145 AAEYLRIFFCGIT
-158 GVHLYNSCAGI
+158 GVHLYNSCAAI

-185 CTMTNT
+185 CTLTNT
-191 VLDVLFTGILGM
+191 VLDVLFTGFLGI

-220 ILVLR
+220 ILVMR
-225 LLLRTDAAYR
+225 LLLRTDADYK
-235 VELKQLRFD
+235 VELSKLRID
-244 LPILGKILL
+244 LPILRKICL
-253 IGIPSALQMGITS
+253 IGIPSAVQMGITS

-272 QSYVNRFAST
+272 QSYVNRFEST
-282 VLAGWTAY
+282 ILAGWTAY

-303 LSTSITTFVGQNLG
+303 LSTSITTFIGQNLG
-317 AGKRDRA
+317 AGNLDRA
-324 KAAVRQGLVMG
+324 KKAVRIGVVMG
-335 LLTMTVLLTPLM
+335 LVSMTILLTPLM

-358 GDSEVVRYG
+358 SDSEVVRYG

-373 ISPFYLPFAVNQVY
+373 ISPFYLAFAINQVY
-387 LGALRGAGDTRS
+387 LGALRGAGNTRS
-399 SMVICLSSYVVFR
+399 SMFICLSSFVVFR
-412 QIYLFVSYRMGGGLL
+412 QIYLFVSYRLGGGLT
-427 AVALGYPAGWVLCM
+427 AVALGYPAGWVLCTI
-441 VLLLLYYY
+441 LLLLYYY
-449 LNKNVMQAAAVGDR
+449 LGKNAMTAVTVRD
-463 VKE
+463 

>member
-1 MIREAFPLA
+1 MA
-10 SILHRKDTD
+10 SVFRRRDTD
-19 MTEGSIPRLLIT
+19 MTAGSIPRLLIT

-46 NTVDSIVVGNFVGKS
+46 NTVDSIVVGNYVGKE

-74 AFVSVFIGLST
+74 ALVSVFIGLST

-97 KDRDR
+97 KDARK
-102 LSQAVHT
+102 LSEAVHT
-109 TILVTLVTCVILTAA
+109 TILLTLATCVLLTVV

-130 LMLRLMQTPEDVLPQ
+130 AMLRMMQTPEDVFAQ
-145 AAEYLRIFFWGIT
+145 AAEYLRIFFCGIT
-158 GVHLYNSCAGI
+158 GVHLYNSCAAI

-191 VLDVLFTGILGM
+191 VLDVLFTGFLGM

-220 ILVLR
+220 ILVMR
-225 LLLRTDAAYR
+225 LLLRTDADYK
-235 VELKQLRFD
+235 VELSKLRID
-244 LPILGKILL
+244 LPILRKICL
-253 IGIPSALQMGITS
+253 IGIPSAVQMGITS

-282 VLAGWTAY
+282 ILAGWTAY

-303 LSTSITTFVGQNLG
+303 LSTSITTFIGQNLG
-317 AGKRDRA
+317 AGNLDRA
-324 KAAVRQGLVMG
+324 KKAVRIGVVMG
-335 LLTMTVLLTPLM
+335 LVTMTVLLTPLM

-358 GDSEVVRYG
+358 SDAEVIRYG

-373 ISPFYLPFAVNQVY
+373 ISPFYLAFAINQVY
-387 LGALRGAGDTRS
+387 LGALRGAGNTRS
-399 SMVICLSSYVVFR
+399 SMIICLSSFVVFR
-412 QIYLFVSYRMGGGLL
+412 QIYLFVSYRLGGGLT
-427 AVALGYPAGWVLCM
+427 AVALGYPAGWVLCTI
-441 VLLLLYYY
+441 LLLLYYY
-449 LNKNVMQAAAVGDR
+449 LGKNAMTAVTVRD
-463 VKE
+463 

>member
-1 MIREAFPLA
+1 MA
-10 SILHRKDTD
+10 SVFRRRDTD
-19 MTEGSIPRLLIT
+19 MTAGSIPRLLIT

-46 NTVDSIVVGNFVGKS
+46 NTVDSIVVGNYVGKE

-74 AFVSVFIGLST
+74 ALVSVFIGLST

-97 KDRDR
+97 KDARK
-102 LSQAVHT
+102 LSEAVHT
-109 TILVTLVTCVILTAA
+109 TILLTLATCVLLTVV

-130 LMLRLMQTPEDVLPQ
+130 AMLRMMQTPEDVFAQ
-145 AAEYLRIFFWGIT
+145 AAEYLRIFFCGIT
-158 GVHLYNSCAGI
+158 GVHLYNSCAAI

-191 VLDVLFTGILGM
+191 VLDVLFTGFLGM

-220 ILVLR
+220 ILVMR
-225 LLLRTDAAYR
+225 LLLRTDAAYK
-235 VELKQLRFD
+235 VELSKLRVD
-244 LPILGKILL
+244 LPILKKICV
-253 IGIPSALQMGITS
+253 IGIPSAIQMGITS

-282 VLAGWTAY
+282 ILAGWTAY

-303 LSTSITTFVGQNLG
+303 LSTSITTFIGQNLG
-317 AGKRDRA
+317 AGNLDRA
-324 KAAVRQGLVMG
+324 KKAVRIGVVMG
-335 LLTMTVLLTPLM
+335 LVTMTVLLTPLM
-347 LFAPQLTRLFN
+347 LFAPQLTKLFN
-358 GDSEVVRYG
+358 SDSEVIRYG

-373 ISPFYLPFAVNQVY
+373 ISPFYLAFAINQVY
-387 LGALRGAGDTRS
+387 LGALRGAGNTRS
-399 SMVICLSSYVVFR
+399 SMIICLSSFVVFR
-412 QIYLFVSYRMGGGLL
+412 QIYLFVSYRLGGGLT
-427 AVALGYPAGWVLCM
+427 AVALGYPAGWVLCTI
-441 VLLLLYYY
+441 LLLLYYY
-449 LNKNVMQAAAVGDR
+449 LGKNAMTAVTVRD
-463 VKE
+463 

>member
-1 MIREAFPLA
+1 
-10 SILHRKDTD
+10 
-19 MTEGSIPRLLIT
+19 MTAGSIPRLLIS

-46 NTVDSIVVGNFVGKS
+46 NTVDSIVVGNYVGKE

-74 AFVSVFIGLST
+74 ALVSVFIGLST

-97 KDRDR
+97 KDLEK

-109 TILVTLVTCVILTAA
+109 TILLTLATCVLLTVV

-130 LMLRLMQTPEDVLPQ
+130 AMLRMMQTPEDVFDQ
-145 AAEYLRIFFWGIT
+145 AAEYLRIFFCGIT
-158 GVHLYNSCAGI
+158 GVHLYNSCAAI

-185 CTMTNT
+185 CTLTNT
-191 VLDVLFTGILGM
+191 VLDVLFAGFLGM

-220 ILVLR
+220 ILVMR
-225 LLLRTDAAYR
+225 LLLRTDADYK
-235 VELKQLRFD
+235 VELSRLRID
-244 LPILGKILL
+244 LPILRKICL
-253 IGIPSALQMGITS
+253 IGIPSAVQMGITS

-272 QSYVNRFAST
+272 QSYVNRFEST
-282 VLAGWTAY
+282 ILAGWTAY

-303 LSTSITTFVGQNLG
+303 LSTSITTFIGQNLG
-317 AGKRDRA
+317 AGNLDRA
-324 KAAVRQGLVMG
+324 KKAVRTGVVMG
-335 LLTMTVLLTPLM
+335 LVSMTILLAPLM

-358 GDSEVVRYG
+358 SDSEVVRYG

-373 ISPFYLPFAVNQVY
+373 ISPFYLAFAINQVY
-387 LGALRGAGDTRS
+387 LGALRGAGNTRS
-399 SMVICLSSYVVFR
+399 SMFICLSSFVVFR
-412 QIYLFVSYRMGGGLL
+412 QIYLFVSYRLGGGLT
-427 AVALGYPAGWVLCM
+427 AVALGYPAGWVLCTI
-441 VLLLLYYY
+441 LLLLYYY
-449 LNKNVMQAAAVGDR
+449 LGKNAMTAVTVRD
-463 VKE
+463 

>member
-1 MIREAFPLA
+1 
-10 SILHRKDTD
+10 
-19 MTEGSIPRLLIT
+19 MTAGSIPRLLIS

-46 NTVDSIVVGNFVGKS
+46 NTVDSIVVGNYVGKE

-74 AFVSVFIGLST
+74 ALVSVFIGLST

-97 KDRDR
+97 KDFEK

-109 TILVTLVTCVILTAA
+109 TILLTLATCVLLTVV

-130 LMLRLMQTPEDVLPQ
+130 AMLRMMQTPEDVFDQ
-145 AAEYLRIFFWGIT
+145 AAEYLRIFFCGIT
-158 GVHLYNSCAGI
+158 GVHLYNSCAAI

-185 CTMTNT
+185 CTLTNT
-191 VLDVLFTGILGM
+191 VLDVLFTGFLGM

-220 ILVLR
+220 ILVMR
-225 LLLRTDAAYR
+225 LLLRTDADYK
-235 VELKQLRFD
+235 VELSKLRID
-244 LPILGKILL
+244 LPILRKICL
-253 IGIPSALQMGITS
+253 IGIPSAVQMGITS

-272 QSYVNRFAST
+272 QSYVNRFEST
-282 VLAGWTAY
+282 ILAGWTAY

-303 LSTSITTFVGQNLG
+303 LSTSITTFIGQNIG
-317 AGKRDRA
+317 AGNLDRA
-324 KAAVRQGLVMG
+324 KKAVRTGVVMG
-335 LLTMTVLLTPLM
+335 LVSMTILLTPLM

-358 GDSEVVRYG
+358 SDSEVVRYG

-373 ISPFYLPFAVNQVY
+373 ISPFYLAFAINQVY
-387 LGALRGAGDTRS
+387 LGALRGAGNTRS
-399 SMVICLSSYVVFR
+399 SMFICLSSFVVFR
-412 QIYLFVSYRMGGGLL
+412 QIYLFVSYRLGGGLT
-427 AVALGYPAGWVLCM
+427 AVALGYPAGWVLCTI
-441 VLLLLYYY
+441 LLLLYYY
-449 LNKNVMQAAAVGDR
+449 LGKNAMTAVTVRD
-463 VKE
+463 